1 MNLRLVSGSVKR
13 ILGNSLIVLQIVLLI
28 IFVLQY
34 YEYDFVLLQY
44 IAYDFA
50 LLVYIQD
57 YIVLS
62 LS

>member
-1 MNLRLVSGSVKR
+1 MVSGSVKR
-13 ILGNSLIVLQIVLLI
+13 ILGNALIVLLFVLLI

>member
-1 MNLRLVSGSVKR
+1 LVSGSVKR
-13 ILGNSLIVLQIVLLI
+13 ILGNSSTVLQLF

-34 YEYDFVLLQY
+34 YEYDLVLLQY
-44 IAYDFA
+44 IDYDFA
-50 LLVYIQD
+50 VLVYIRN

>member
-1 MNLRLVSGSVKR
+1 MNLRLVSRSVKR
-13 ILGNSLIVLQIVLLI
+13 ILGNSSTIPQFF

-34 YEYDFVLLQY
+34 YEYNFVLLQY
-44 IAYDFA
+44 IDYDFA
-50 LLVYIQD
+50 LLIHIRN

>member
-1 MNLRLVSGSVKR
+1 MVSRSVKG
-13 ILGNSLIVLQIVLLI
+13 ILSNSLIVLLI

-34 YEYDFVLLQY
+34 YDFVLLQY

-50 LLVYIQD
+50 LLVYIED

>member
-1 MNLRLVSGSVKR
+1 MVSGSVKR
-13 ILGNSLIVLQIVLLI
+13 ILGNSFIVFQLF

-34 YEYDFVLLQY
+34 YEYDFALLQY
-44 IAYDFA
+44 IDYDFA
-50 LLVYIQD
+50 LLVYIRN